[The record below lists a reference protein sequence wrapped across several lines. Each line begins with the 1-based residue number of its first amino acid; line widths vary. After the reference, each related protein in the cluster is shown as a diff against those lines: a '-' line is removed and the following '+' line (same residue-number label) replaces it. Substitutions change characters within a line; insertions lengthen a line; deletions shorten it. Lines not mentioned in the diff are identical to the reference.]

1 MANYLLSCDC
11 GAQFTIGTIDA
22 GKTLQCAE
30 CEIEVVV
37 PNLREIRQLPEAQSS
52 STQQKPTWGKQNGLI
67 FSFGV
72 ILLTLG
78 LGLAAFEF
86 YQANQLDLRD
96 TRGDELLYGNAVIDQ
111 MPPLIVIEQWRIIRA
126 NGLGNQ
132 QDGEYQ
138 LNAKQYAKHQTYA
151 IWELGG
157 AAVGLLLCCIAFMLF
172 KRTNAADPS

>member
-37 PNLREIRQLPEAQSS
+37 PNLREIRELPEAKSS
-52 STQQKPTWGKQNGLI
+52 STQQKSTWGKQNGLI
-67 FSFGV
+67 FGFGV

-86 YQANQLDLRD
+86 YQASQLDLHDNRE
-96 TRGDELLYGNAVIDQ
+96 DELLYGNAVIDQ
-111 MPPLIVIEQWRIIRA
+111 MPPLVIIQQWRIIRA
-126 NGLGNQ
+126 NGLGDQ

-138 LNAKQYAKHQTYA
+138 LNAKQYAEHQTSA
-151 IWELGG
+151 IWELG
-157 AAVGLLLCCIAFMLF
+157 AAAIGLLLCCIAFMLL
-172 KRTNAADPS
+172 KRTHAADPS

>member
-30 CEIEVVV
+30 CEIEAVV

-52 STQQKPTWGKQNGLI
+52 STQQKSTWGKQNGLI